1 MSLDIPSNIER
12 QIEQFAQQHQI
23 TPDEA
28 AIRLIETGLALR
40 KQSPQTLFEQGLGSF
55 GSPED
60 AVLMD
65 EVVAIAYEE
74 RRRPSKPET
83 VL

>member
-40 KQSPQTLFEQGLGSF
+40 KQSPQTLFEQG
-55 GSPED
+55 
-60 AVLMD
+60 
-65 EVVAIAYEE
+65 
-74 RRRPSKPET
+74 
-83 VL
+83 